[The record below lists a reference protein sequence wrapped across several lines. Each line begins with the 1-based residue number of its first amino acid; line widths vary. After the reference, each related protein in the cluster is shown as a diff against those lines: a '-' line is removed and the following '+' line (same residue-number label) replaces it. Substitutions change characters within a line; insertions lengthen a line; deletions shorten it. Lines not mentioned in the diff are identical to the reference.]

1 MADDKKKTPM
11 AAGTAAKPNP
21 KDFDWASVMPA
32 GYEAEGLHSIG
43 GLTPIYASETAFEE
57 GWTPCV
63 GHLVRL
69 DTIDI
74 GGEKEKDPNQRWRK
88 FIRVQCA
95 VATKGVLGSGENQK
109 IVDVEPEQD
118 ILMPLSGNLK
128 NVEELLAALADPDR
142 VFLGAFRVLGKKDIG
157 RPKGQ
162 EMWEIDSK
170 LHSKTIART
179 GRFTLKQ
186 GEHNAPAL
194 TAAGV
199 TNSGVAYDRDGVVV
213 ERPHASA

>member
-1 MADDKKKTPM
+1 MADDKNKNKAPM
-11 AAGTAAKPNP
+11 VGAAVQTKS

-32 GYEAEGLHSIG
+32 GYEAEGLHDIG
-43 GLTPIYASETAFEE
+43 GLTPIYASEPAFEE
-57 GWTPCV
+57 GWAPCI

-74 GGEKEKDPNQRWRK
+74 GGEKEKDPKQRWRK
-88 FIRVQCA
+88 FVRVQLA

-109 IVDVEPEQD
+109 IVDVDAEQD

-142 VFLGAFRVLGKKDIG
+142 VFLGVFRVLGKKDIG

-170 LHSKTIART
+170 LHNKTIART

-186 GEHNAPAL
+186 GETNAPAL

-199 TNSGVAYDRDGVVV
+199 TNSGVMHDRDGVVI
-213 ERPHASA
+213 ERAQA